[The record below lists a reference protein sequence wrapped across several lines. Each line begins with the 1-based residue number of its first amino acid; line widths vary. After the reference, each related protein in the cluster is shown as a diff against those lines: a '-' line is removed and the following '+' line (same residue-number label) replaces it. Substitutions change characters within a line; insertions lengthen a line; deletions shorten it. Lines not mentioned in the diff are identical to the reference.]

1 MNLTLTRH
9 SYTADVTL
17 GKLVVGGL
25 ELCTLEEPW
34 SADPDGP
41 GGQKRTSTLRE
52 SCVEDGQYVLY
63 PHSGQIQKNVWVL
76 VNESLGVYRY
86 PYDIPMGQ
94 KWGRASIL
102 IHSGNTVDDILGCIV
117 VGLSHGKLNGKE
129 AVLESRVAL
138 NKLRAVLGT
147 NVHHLD
153 IRPAEG
159 LKGTGI

>member
-1 MNLTLTRH
+1 MNLLLLRH
-9 SYTADVTL
+9 KYAPSVTL
-17 GKLVVGGL
+17 GKLSVDGL

-41 GGQKRTSTLRE
+41 GGQKRTAALRE
-52 SCVEDGQYVLY
+52 SCVPDGQYVLY
-63 PHSGQIQKNVWVL
+63 PHSGQVHKKVWAL

-86 PYDIPMGQ
+86 DYDMPMGQ

-102 IHSGNTVDDILGCIV
+102 IHAGNTVDDILGCIV
-117 VGLSHGKLNGKE
+117 VGISHGKLNGKE

-147 NVHHLD
+147 NVHHLE
-153 IRPAEG
+153 IRAADG
-159 LKGTGI
+159 LKGTEI